1 MATGRKSGCRR
12 LTVEGLL
19 LVCGV
24 LESLGGSGGHGP
36 VVFGVGAGMWEWL
49 NLLVVS
55 LLKGLGF
62 YEKTAKL
69 LVLGLDNAGTCCHKI
84 WKNKLVLGLVV

>member
-1 MATGRKSGCRR
+1 
-12 LTVEGLL
+12 
-19 LVCGV
+19 
-24 LESLGGSGGHGP
+24 
-36 VVFGVGAGMWEWL
+36 MWEWL